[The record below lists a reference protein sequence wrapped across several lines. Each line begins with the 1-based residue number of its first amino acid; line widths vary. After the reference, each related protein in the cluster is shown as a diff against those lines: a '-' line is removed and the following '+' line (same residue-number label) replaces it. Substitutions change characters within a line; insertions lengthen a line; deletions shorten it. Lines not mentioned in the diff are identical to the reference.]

1 MPLKSIFIISFF
13 LLSLLLVAQPK
24 NKQAL
29 FNGEI
34 QGNIINEQKEPIAG
48 ASVHFFTEGDSMSV
62 KEVVTGKDGYFRVAV
77 PLGKYELI
85 FQSLGYEKRR
95 LSTEL
100 TRAKPK
106 EKLEQITLYK
116 KEIELKEVLIEGSGS
131 VIKLN
136 GDTIEY
142 NAVSF
147 KPEESD
153 VLKDLIERVP
163 GMLID
168 DKGNVTVDGKPI
180 RKILVD
186 GREFFGNNIKLALE
200 KLPATMIKKLQVYK
214 QQSETSKFTGYKDR
228 NAQQVLNLVIKE
240 EAKHSVYGDINGGY
254 GSRERYKVGAN
265 VFSMQ
270 DKNQYSLV
278 GNINNVD
285 MPFSGANDQKQAA
298 ITYNPTF
305 KNASIQSNAA
315 YTDKNTTTDIL
326 TDMFY
331 PALSRNSQQQ
341 DINSKHSDLFTG
353 GVKLDWNPDSL
364 TTVGFRTSFNTE
376 KTNEKRKFAQ
386 ISFESEKDT
395 TKEDRNSWENN
406 VNYKLTNTFEMA
418 RKIGKKGQSISLN
431 IGNTIDQT
439 DGYGANTSEVS
450 YAGIPSVKTIDQKT
464 KNKQDN
470 QNYTGELHYFT
481 PIGKDKIL
489 NIGYNFTQERRRQ
502 ESDIRKQDDSG
513 NYTVLDSAY
522 ARNQKYDAYKHDLS
536 LGLQISGKNATLNLA
551 FDVKPSVVKSKTLT
565 GDMLIDKQ
573 LQKTVDYAPALT
585 FERRET
591 DKLPKITF
599 NYSASTAHANVA
611 QLSRDT
617 VIEGLLSKSYG
628 NPNLKTSFENRF
640 ILDLE
645 KKLNNHRL
653 SFNFSESFTTNG
665 IVSYEMTD
673 DFGNSVNTYR
683 NINGNHTEQVL
694 ISYSLIT
701 HLKNGTFILSA
712 NQGMWNSRYV
722 GFVNTNKSITDNLS
736 AKSTI
741 QSSYLS
747 KSKNRLKIDQ
757 SFIFSK
763 ELTQNNL
770 FISQKRSTSSWR
782 FSGGI
787 GRNLPYNFAI
797 STRFTYTSY
806 EGYGSAFQKDQYLW
820 SGSLDR
826 HFLKKKLTVSVSSSD
841 ILNSKNDLRK
851 SFYNG
856 INYTEKINFMDGYFM
871 FTARYRFD
879 RRNKK

>member
-1 MPLKSIFIISFF
+1 MPLKSFFFISFF
-13 LLSLLLVAQPK
+13 FLSLLLIAQPI
-24 NKQAL
+24 NKQEL

-34 QGNIINEQKEPIAG
+34 RGNIVNEQKEPLSG
-48 ASVHFFTEGDSMSV
+48 VSVCFFAEGDSVSV
-62 KEVVTGKDGYFRVAV
+62 KEVVSGKDGYYRVSV
-77 PLGKYELI
+77 PLGKYEVT

-95 LSTEL
+95 LTAEL

-142 NAVSF
+142 NAMSF
-147 KPEESD
+147 KPEESE

-186 GREFFGNNIKLALE
+186 GREFFGNNIKLTLE

-214 QQSETSKFTGYKDR
+214 QQSETSKYTGYKDR

-254 GSRERYKVGAN
+254 GTRERYKIGAN

-278 GNINNVD
+278 GNMNNVD
-285 MPFSGANDQKQAA
+285 IPLSGANDQKQAA

-305 KNASIQSNAA
+305 KNASIQSNTA
-315 YTDKNTTTDIL
+315 YTDKNTTIEML
-326 TDMFY
+326 IDMFY

-341 DINSKHSDLFTG
+341 NIYSKHSDLFTG
-353 GVKLDWNPDSL
+353 GVKLNWNPDSL
-364 TTVGFRTSFNTE
+364 TTVGFRTNVNTE
-376 KTNEKRKFAQ
+376 KANEKSQFSQ

-395 TKEDRNSWENN
+395 TKEDKNSWENN

-418 RKIGKKGQSISLN
+418 RKIGKKGQSITLN
-431 IGNTIDQT
+431 IGNTIDHT

-450 YAGIPSVKTIDQKT
+450 YTGMPGVKTIDQKT

-522 ARNQKYDAYKHDLS
+522 ARKQKYDAYKHDLS
-536 LGLQISGKNATLNLA
+536 LGLQLSGKNATLNIA

-573 LQKTVDYAPALT
+573 LQHTVDYAPALT

-599 NYSASTAHANVA
+599 NYTASTAHANVA

-617 VIEGLLSKSYG
+617 VIEGLLSKNYG

-645 KKLNNHRL
+645 KKLRNHRF

-665 IVSYEMTD
+665 VVNYEITD

-694 ISYSLIT
+694 INYSLIT
-701 HLKNGTFILSA
+701 HLKNGSFILSA

-763 ELTQNNL
+763 GFTKNNL
-770 FISQKRSTSSWR
+770 SISQKQNTSSWMFNGG
-782 FSGGI
+782 FS
-787 GRNLPYNFAI
+787 RNLPYNFAI
-797 STRFTYTSY
+797 STHFTYTYY
-806 EGYGSAFQKDQYLW
+806 EGYGSDFQKDQYLW
-820 SGSLDR
+820 SGSLYR
-826 HFLKKKLTVSVSSSD
+826 YFLKKKLTISVSSND
-841 ILNSKNDLRK
+841 ILNSKNDLQK
-851 SFYNG
+851 YFSNG
-856 INYTEKINFMDGYFM
+856 LNITHKANDMNGYFM